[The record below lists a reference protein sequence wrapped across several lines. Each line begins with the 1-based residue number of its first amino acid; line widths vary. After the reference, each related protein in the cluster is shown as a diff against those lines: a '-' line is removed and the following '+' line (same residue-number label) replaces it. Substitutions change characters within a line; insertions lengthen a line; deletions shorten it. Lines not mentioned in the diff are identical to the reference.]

1 MKKTYNAPELEI
13 ICLASNER
21 LANNEQL
28 DYDQLTGGLGGKGS
42 STIGDIVIEIPLK

>member
-1 MKKTYNAPELEI
+1 MKEMYKSPELELL
-13 ICLASNER
+13 CLASAER

-42 STIGDIVIEIPLK
+42 STIGDIVIDIPLK